1 MRSSAISKFYRLS
14 VEDRIK
20 KVANFADLNQEE
32 IDILRNNGSLPT
44 EVSDHMVENFLS
56 NIEIPMGIATN
67 FMINGI
73 DYLIP
78 MAIEEPSVIAACS
91 NAAKIARASGGFTS
105 FSTDP
110 LMIGQIQLLDI
121 PSPEIATVKIQLHKQ
136 ELLSMANEKSK
147 TLSSMSA
154 GAKDLYTTYYE
165 SPKEMLIVNL
175 IVDVRDAMGA
185 NIVNSMC
192 EHISSKVEELTGGR
206 ANLRILT
213 NLSDLRISYSF
224 ARFKSDLIGGEDVSR
239 RIVEAYEFA
248 AQDIHRAATHNKGVM
263 NGVDAVLLATLNDWR
278 AVEAGAHAY
287 HSITGYKP
295 FTRFRLDKNG
305 DLLGSIKLPI
315 AVGTVGGA
323 TRSVPKA
330 QITRKIL
337 GVKSSSEFAN
347 IIAAVGLAQNFAA
360 LRALADEGIQK
371 GHMKL
376 HSRNL
381 AISAGATGRIIDVIS
396 ERMIQ
401 EGNISL
407 TRARE
412 ILNSI
417 RNEQN
422 E

>member
-67 FMINGI
+67 FMINGK

-147 TLSSMSA
+147 TLSSMNA

-287 HSITGYKP
+287 HSIAGYKP

-417 RNEQN
+417 RNERN

>member
-121 PSPEIATVKIQLHKQ
+121 SSPEIATVKIQLHKQ